1 MHFVPSLRLFYCVV
15 LFLIG
20 TLLSSCGT
28 ISKSVPDI
36 HLQIGSPLN
45 HKVTHKKFKPGDH
58 VLCTQPYIT
67 QTMRP
72 TARIEGEWFDPKS
85 AMKHF
90 DHDWRVDVEST
101 DAKLTAEKIAKATS
115 GYDAGVDRDGC
126 YMFARFE
133 HKQFKWGKAISY
145 FSQFSQDT
153 GGYVPHNGGLTY
165 EVWGTTADNKHIV
178 HLTCSVTHRALD
190 EWGPKVRTTRS
201 MKELHADK
209 DYKLVETCPSSEFD
223 PALSELDRLLDTLV
237 IKDGKSSF
245 R

>member
-28 ISKSVPDI
+28 VSTTVPDI
-36 HLQIGSPLN
+36 DLQISSAFN
-45 HKVTHKKFKPGDH
+45 HKLTRTKFKIGDFL
-58 VLCTQPYIT
+58 VNSPPYIIKAKV
-67 QTMRP
+67 P
-72 TARIEGEWFDPKS
+72 TARIEGEWGNPPLAQD
-85 AMKHF
+85 HF

-101 DAKLTAEKIAKATS
+101 DAQLTAEKIAKATS

-178 HLTCSVTHRALD
+178 HLTCSVTHRAL
-190 EWGPKVRTTRS
+190 EELGPKVRTTRS

-237 IKDGKSSF
+237 IMDGKSS
-245 R
+245 

>member
-1 MHFVPSLRLFYCVV
+1 MRFAHSVRFLTCTVSL
-15 LFLIG
+15 LIV
-20 TLLSSCGT
+20 TLLSSCAT
-28 ISKSVPDI
+28 VSTTVPDI
-36 HLQIGSPLN
+36 DLQISSAFNNKL
-45 HKVTHKKFKPGDH
+45 TRTKFKTGDYL
-58 VLCTQPYIT
+58 VNSPPYIIKAKV
-67 QTMRP
+67 P
-72 TARIEGEWFDPKS
+72 TARIEGEWGNPPPAQD
-85 AMKHF
+85 HF

-101 DAKLTAEKIAKATS
+101 DAHLTADKIAKATS

-126 YMFARFE
+126 YMIARFE
-133 HKQFKWGKAISY
+133 RKQFRWGKAISY

-178 HLTCSVTHRALD
+178 HLTCSVTHRAL
-190 EWGPKVRTTRS
+190 EKWGPKVRTTRS

-209 DYKLVETCPSSEFD
+209 DYKLVEACASSDFE

-237 IKDGKSSF
+237 I

>member
-28 ISKSVPDI
+28 VSTTVPDI
-36 HLQIGSPLN
+36 DLQISSAFN
-45 HKVTHKKFKPGDH
+45 HKLTRTKFKIGDFL
-58 VLCTQPYIT
+58 VNSPPYIIKAKV
-67 QTMRP
+67 P
-72 TARIEGEWFDPKS
+72 TARIEGEWGNPPLSQD
-85 AMKHF
+85 HF
-90 DHDWRVDVEST
+90 GHDWRVYVEST
-101 DAKLTAEKIAKATS
+101 DAQLTAEKIAKATS

-126 YMFARFE
+126 YMFARIE

-178 HLTCSVTHRALD
+178 HLTCSVTHRALE

-201 MKELHADK
+201 MNELHADK
-209 DYKLVETCPSSEFD
+209 DYKLVETCPSSEFE

-237 IKDGKSSF
+237 I